1 MTGCGRRLVLDAN
14 FETTVGLVC
23 AAIRDEGL
31 QTLTR
36 TDVREHF
43 WRHLSHGVQHC
54 EIVDAW
60 SPDLAFEAIHLD
72 LEAVAT
78 FPTRFVIYEQPDGKA
93 VVTATEP
100 MAPLADEPGWR
111 ASAPALARIADQ
123 ERERIAHV
131 FDRLTSH
138 KSARAAAHPVA

>member
-1 MTGCGRRLVLDAN
+1 MTNYGRRLVFDAN

-23 AAIRDEGL
+23 GAIRDEGL

-43 WRHLSHGVQHC
+43 WRHLSRGIRHC
-54 EIVDAW
+54 MLIDAW
-60 SPDLAFEAIHLD
+60 SPDLALEAVQLD
-72 LEAVAT
+72 LEAGTT
-78 FPTRFVIYEQPDGKA
+78 FPTRFVIYERPDGKT

-131 FDRLTSH
+131 FDRVTSH
-138 KSARAAAHPVA
+138 ESRRAAAHPAA

>member
-1 MTGCGRRLVLDAN
+1 MTNYGRRLALDAN

-31 QTLTR
+31 QTLAR

-43 WRHLSHGVQHC
+43 WRHLRRGVRHC
-54 EIVDAW
+54 MLIDAW

-72 LEAVAT
+72 VEAGTT
-78 FPTRFVIYEQPDGKA
+78 FRTTFVIYELPDGKT

-111 ASAPALARIADQ
+111 ASAPPLARIADQ

-131 FDRLTSH
+131 LDRVTAHESP
-138 KSARAAAHPVA
+138 RAADPVA